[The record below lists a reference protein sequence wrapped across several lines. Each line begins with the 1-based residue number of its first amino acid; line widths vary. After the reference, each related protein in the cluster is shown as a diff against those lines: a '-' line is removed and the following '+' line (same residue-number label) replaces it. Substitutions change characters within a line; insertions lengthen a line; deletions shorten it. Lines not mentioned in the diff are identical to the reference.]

1 MNAEQRLTAI
11 ANLID
16 IAMTDGILA
25 GAEKELLESYVSA
38 FDLSESDIGKIVG
51 VISIKNNKSVF

>member
-1 MNAEQRLTAI
+1 MA
-11 ANLID
+11 
-16 IAMTDGILA
+16 DGILA
-25 GAEKELLESYVSA
+25 GAEKGLLESYVSA